1 MGRQS
6 HRQKAHVPAALG
18 AEIPSLPTLPST
30 CGTPQPPRLP
40 EAWAEARKQGKTY
53 FRATQ
58 KEEDAFLSTTSK
70 GNIKSVISSSG
81 QI

>member
-1 MGRQS
+1 MGWQS

-18 AEIPSLPTLPST
+18 AEIPSLPST
-30 CGTPQPPRLP
+30 RGSPQPPLLP
-40 EAWAEARKQGKTY
+40 EAWAEAWKQGKTY

-58 KEEDAFLSTTSK
+58 KEEDAFLSATSK
-70 GNIKSVISSSG
+70 GDIKSVISSSG